1 MIRAVLFDFDG
12 VILESADIKTEAF
25 RQLFKQ
31 DFPDKVEKI
40 VEYHQRNMGVSR
52 YVKFEHIYGKILHL
66 SLSNEKKQKLGERF
80 SEFVFCAVLGVP
92 FVNGAKEF
100 ISRFFEKYLMFI
112 ASGTPTDELIK
123 LVSLRGIRPYFKG
136 IYGSPPEKG
145 ETVKRVLRD
154 FDLRRQEVA
163 LVGDADSDRRAA
175 QDNGIYFI
183 ARASSSNGDFASASR
198 YIRDLTELE
207 AALAVL

>member
-31 DFPDKVEKI
+31 DFPNKVDKI

-52 YVKFEHIYGKILHL
+52 YAKFEHIYGKILHL
-66 SLSNEKKQKLGERF
+66 PLSNEKKQELGERF
-80 SEFVFCAVLGVP
+80 SEFVFHAVLDAP

-112 ASGTPTDELIK
+112 ASGTPTDELME
-123 LVSLRGIRPYFKG
+123 LVSRREIRRYFKG

-145 ETVKRVLRD
+145 ETVKRVLRN
-154 FDLRRQEVA
+154 FNLRRQEVA

-175 QDNGIYFI
+175 HDNGIYFI
-183 ARASSSNGDFASASR
+183 ACTGSSNGDFVSASHH
-198 YIRDLTELE
+198 IRDLTELE